1 MSTVLQ
7 ASVRKT
13 GVRSELTQLRK
24 GGKLPAVIY
33 GYNIENTPIAID
45 YKEVAKEVQKRGST
59 SIFDIEVEGKKLKAL
74 INEVQRCPLKGQ
86 VLHVDFLSVNMDE
99 EVEVDVPIHAVGEA
113 IGVKEGGVLTQ
124 ILSTLKIKV
133 KPAELPEKIEV
144 DVSELGIGD
153 TLFVSD
159 FRERLNFNII
169 EGDDVTVFTVT
180 SPATA
185 RDAGQ
190 GDNDNQDMKATEAP
204 ESQA

>member
-159 FRERLNFNII
+159 LRERLHFNII

>member
-124 ILSTLKIKV
+124 VLSTLKIKV

-159 FRERLNFNII
+159 LRERLHFNII

>member
-113 IGVKEGGVLTQ
+113 IGVKEGGVLT
-124 ILSTLKIKV
+124 K
-133 KPAELPEKIEV
+133 
-144 DVSELGIGD
+144 
-153 TLFVSD
+153 F
-159 FRERLNFNII
+159 
-169 EGDDVTVFTVT
+169 
-180 SPATA
+180 
-185 RDAGQ
+185 
-190 GDNDNQDMKATEAP
+190 
-204 ESQA
+204 

>member
-7 ASVRKT
+7 ATVRKT

-159 FRERLNFNII
+159 LRERLHFNII

>member
-1 MSTVLQ
+1 VSTVLQ

-159 FRERLNFNII
+159 LRERLNFNII